1 MITEEYLKDHYI
13 TAFYVDN
20 ERKNIEIHCR
30 SEDGSQVIPTVIE
43 HDPTHPYFQAL
54 MKTVSEEE
62 LLDITHDRKKIERRH
77 YERQVVKIARKEG
90 LIFDAKD
97 YLDTVQ
103 KSPEQ
108 ISIILKFFLSYFFEG
123 KFDKD
128 KDKDL
133 LFALKL
139 ELFEYD
145 IIKKSDNSKYKS
157 LIRKAQSPYEII
169 KYAIEIIE
177 YENKKN
183 DTSQET

>member
-1 MITEEYLKDHYI
+1 MITEEYLKNHFI
-13 TAFYVDN
+13 TAFYIDN
-20 ERKNIEIHCR
+20 DRRMIEIHCTD
-30 SEDGSQVIPTVIE
+30 EDGTKVIPTIIE
-43 HDPTHPYFQAL
+43 QDPNHPYFQAL
-54 MKTVSEEE
+54 MKFVSEEE
-62 LLDITHDRKKIERRH
+62 LLNITHDRKKVERRH
-77 YERQVVKIARKEG
+77 FERQVIKIARKEG

-97 YLDTVQ
+97 YLNTVQ

-108 ISIILKFFLSYFFEG
+108 ISVILKFFLSYFFEG

-145 IIKKSDNSKYKS
+145 VIKKSDNAKYKS
-157 LIRKAQSPYEII
+157 LIRKAQSPYEIM

-177 YENKKN
+177 YENKKKN
-183 DTSQET
+183 TSQET

>member
-1 MITEEYLKDHYI
+1 MLTEEYLKDHFV
-13 TAFYVDN
+13 TAFYTDD
-20 ERKNIEIHCR
+20 ERRMIEVHCR
-30 SEDGSQVIPTVIE
+30 NNDKTQVIPYHIE
-43 HDPTHPYFQAL
+43 HDEGHPYFQAL
-54 MKTVSEEE
+54 MKYISVDE
-62 LLDITHDRKKIERRH
+62 LLNITHDRKKVERRH

-97 YLDTVQ
+97 YLNTVQ

-108 ISIILKFFLSYFFEG
+108 ISVILKFFLSYFFEG

-145 IIKKSDNSKYKS
+145 VIKKSDNSKYKS
-157 LIRKAQSPYEII
+157 LIRKAQSPYEIM

-177 YENKKN
+177 YENQKKN
-183 DTSQET
+183 TSQET